1 MRNLY
6 KYIKIGSWNMEGA
19 YTKTNNYY
27 TNKLRE
33 PEFLNTLK
41 AHDILCVQE
50 THCGPND
57 IPSQHIKNYNSIPHC
72 RVRSGN
78 NRYFGGMILLI
89 KKNIYAKVSK

>member
-1 MRNLY
+1 
-6 KYIKIGSWNMEGA
+6 MEGA

-78 NRYFGGMILLI
+78 NCYFCGMILLI
-89 KKNIYAKVSK
+89 KKNIRKGVKVIDTAD